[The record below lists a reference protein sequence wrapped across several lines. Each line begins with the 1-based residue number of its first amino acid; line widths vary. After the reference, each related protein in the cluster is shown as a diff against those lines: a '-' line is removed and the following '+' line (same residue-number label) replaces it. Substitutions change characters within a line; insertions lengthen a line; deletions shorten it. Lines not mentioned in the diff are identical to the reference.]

1 MKCQNCGA
9 ENEDNA
15 KFCSECGAKLEEPQ
29 KYACPNCGKIV
40 KENAKFCN
48 ECGQELV
55 WPDAD
60 LTKIPHPIKNNKV
73 EQKQSS
79 NNHSSTP
86 NPKLAR
92 ICDLIVACLM
102 ALAALFFIVGAFGDL
117 YVAKV
122 SGIASQSMTIKY
134 FFGDG
139 AKGLD
144 AYKNMGGYEDSIA
157 NYYYGFRVGTIVC
170 ESIVFF
176 VNVIAS
182 IGLSVLTFINIYN
195 IFAKKRRPNLNA
207 LFGNA
212 LTGLLYIVLVISHY
226 IVINE
231 LASVSL
237 GWGPIL
243 IIVALFILFAAF
255 VAKQVADCALN
266 TTKKNVVNASLSAL
280 SLLVLLLACVV
291 TMNVQVSSA
300 NTPDASVNGYA
311 LLLYALEQ
319 YSSSGEAPE
328 ELGRYIIG
336 FILTIFGAILF
347 ILKIF
352 VMEKD
357 KKNNVIDPI
366 LTLLGGTL
374 YIVGS
379 ILFIVNDMSSEIAGQ
394 VIGFI
399 ILMVVGLA
407 LPVCKLLVDEKAS
420 D

>member
-48 ECGQELV
+48 ECGQKLV

-243 IIVALFILFAAF
+243 IIVA
-255 VAKQVADCALN
+255 KQVADCALN
-266 TTKKNVVNASLSAL
+266 TTKKNVINASLSTL

-300 NTPDASVNGYA
+300 DAPTTSVNGYA
-311 LLLYALEQ
+311 LLLSTIEQ
-319 YSSSGEAPE
+319 YSASGEAPE
-328 ELGRYIIG
+328 ALARYTIG

-352 VMEKD
+352 AVEKD

-366 LTLLGGTL
+366 ITLLGGTL

-379 ILFIVNDMSSEIAGQ
+379 ILFAVKDNFTDIAGQ

-407 LPVCKLLVDEKAS
+407 LPVCKLLVDKKVS
-420 D
+420 N

>member
-1 MKCQNCGA
+1 MKCIKCNSEIESDDNFCYNCG
-9 ENEDNA
+9 NWTP
-15 KFCSECGAKLEEPQ
+15 KGYSYL
-29 KYACPNCGKIV
+29 
-40 KENAKFCN
+40 KENK
-48 ECGQELV
+48 
-55 WPDAD
+55 D
-60 LTKIPHPIKNNKV
+60 KILNGNVMKTENKLPTLFV
-73 EQKQSS
+73 LISLLICI
-79 NNHSSTP
+79 TVII
-86 NPKLAR
+86 LA
-92 ICDLIVACLM
+92 IGYSV
-102 ALAALFFIVGAFGDL
+102 LAIR
-117 YVAKV
+117 
-122 SGIASQSMTIKY
+122 
-134 FFGDG
+134 
-139 AKGLD
+139 LD

-328 ELGRYIIG
+328 AFARYTIG
-336 FILTIFGAILF
+336 FILSIFGAILF

-407 LPVCKLLVDEKAS
+407 LPVCKLLVDKKVS